1 MATWVTHFRIAEEFI
16 RNHLPVSKLDF
27 LVGNIGPDCGLI
39 GNDGKPMPPKEIT
52 HFMID
57 GNINA
62 ESFYNQYLLD
72 INRFSTPKE
81 SYYLGYYF
89 HLVTDEEWIR
99 ITDRKNT
106 EEIFKDIIN
115 TPEYTPLV
123 KREWYGL
130 DFLYLARN
138 KESIFWTDF
147 QYIDE
152 YEDYLSFFPVGHTSK
167 QIKNITEFY
176 VNNTFPEDHE
186 FIYFTSAEM
195 DEFVNNTVRLLK
207 ETINQR
213 LNLNF

>member
-16 RNHLPVSKLDF
+16 RNHLPISKIDF

-39 GNDGKPMPPKEIT
+39 GNDGKPSPPKEIT

-57 GNINA
+57 SNISA
-62 ESFYNQYLLD
+62 ELFYNQYLLD
-72 INRFSTPKE
+72 CNGFSTPKE

-99 ITDRKNT
+99 ITDRKKT
-106 EEIFKDIIN
+106 EKIFQDIIN

-123 KREWYGL
+123 KKDWYGL

-152 YEDYLSFFPVGHTSK
+152 FEDYLSFFPAGHTSR

-176 VNNTFPEDHE
+176 LNNSFAEDHE
-186 FIYFTSAEM
+186 FIYFTSAEL
-195 DEFVNNTVRLLK
+195 DEFVNNTVRLLG

-213 LNLNF
+213 MNLNF

>member
-39 GNDGKPMPPKEIT
+39 GNDGKPTPPKEIT

-123 KREWYGL
+123 KRDWYGL

-195 DEFVNNTVRLLK
+195 DEFVNNTVRLLG

-213 LNLNF
+213 MNLNF

>member
-1 MATWVTHFRIAEEFI
+1 MATWVTHFRISEEFI

-39 GNDGKPMPPKEIT
+39 GNDGKPTPPKEIT

-123 KREWYGL
+123 KRDWYGL

-195 DEFVNNTVRLLK
+195 DEFVNNTVRLLG